1 MGKMAKGNILVV
13 DDAEVVCLA
22 LESILAGEGYEVDYV
37 LSGEDA
43 VERAKSKKYDIVFID
58 LVMPG
63 MSGTDTVY
71 NIGEISPDSKIV
83 LISGV
88 YDFGLEPG
96 NAKVLEQ
103 VGRHLFLRKPFGKDD
118 LLKVVGKA
126 LSKSS

>member
-1 MGKMAKGNILVV
+1 MIKGKILVV

-22 LESILAGEGYEVDYV
+22 LESILAGEGYEVDFV

-43 VERAKSKKYDIVFID
+43 IEKAKSKKYDIVFID

-63 MSGTDTVY
+63 MSGTDTLHH
-71 NIGEISPDSKIV
+71 IGEISPDSKIV

-96 NAKVLEQ
+96 NAKILKQ
-103 VGRHLFLRKPFGKDD
+103 VGMNLFLRKPFGKDD
-118 LLKVVGKA
+118 LLKVVRHA
-126 LSKSS
+126 LSKSG

>member
-1 MGKMAKGNILVV
+1 MVKGSILVV

-22 LESILAGEGYEVDYV
+22 LESILAGEGYEVDFV

-43 VERAKSKKYDIVFID
+43 VEKARSKKYDLVFID
-58 LVMPG
+58 LVLPG
-63 MSGTDTVY
+63 MSGTDTL
-71 NIGEISPDSKIV
+71 NHIGEISPDSKIV

-96 NAKVLEQ
+96 NAKILKQ
-103 VGRHLFLRKPFGKDD
+103 VGMHLFLRKPFGKDD
-118 LLKVVGKA
+118 LLKVVGEA

>member
-1 MGKMAKGNILVV
+1 MAKGNILVV

>member
-1 MGKMAKGNILVV
+1 MVKGSILVV

-22 LESILAGEGYEVDYV
+22 LESILAGEGYEVDFV

-43 VERAKSKKYDIVFID
+43 VEKAKSKKYDIIFVD

-63 MSGTDTVY
+63 MSGTDTVHH
-71 NIGEISPDSKIV
+71 IGEISPDSKFV

-103 VGRHLFLRKPFGKDD
+103 AGGHLFLRKPFGKDD

-126 LSKSS
+126 LSRSS